1 MMNPPSDATPS
12 LAALASVCVQQVR
25 PAPATFDTDAEFRST
40 FYALVGAVAATDGRY
55 AFDLT
60 GRPGALQAVRS
71 ALPAMEAEL
80 FEVILED
87 LACEL
92 AATHEALYQMA
103 RAATSR
109 DSRSEAP

>member
-1 MMNPPSDATPS
+1 MTIPPPDATPS
-12 LAALASVCVQQVR
+12 FAALASVCVQQVQ
-25 PAPATFDTDAEFRST
+25 PAPATFVTDAGFRSS
-40 FYALVGAVAATDGRY
+40 FYALVGAVAASDGRY

-71 ALPAMEAEL
+71 ALPAIEAEL

-92 AATHEALYQMA
+92 AATHEALYQVA
-103 RAATSR
+103 RLATSR
-109 DSRSEAP
+109 EQRSEAP